1 MLSRKNRIQEQV
13 SVVLRIIERGKRLE
27 LLQKAN
33 DPIKKNTKMTTAI
46 RQQTLRG
53 MDIGVLDMS

>member
-1 MLSRKNRIQEQV
+1 M
-13 SVVLRIIERGKRLE
+13 VLRIIKRGKRLE

-33 DPIKKNTKMTTAI
+33 DPIKKNTKMTMAI